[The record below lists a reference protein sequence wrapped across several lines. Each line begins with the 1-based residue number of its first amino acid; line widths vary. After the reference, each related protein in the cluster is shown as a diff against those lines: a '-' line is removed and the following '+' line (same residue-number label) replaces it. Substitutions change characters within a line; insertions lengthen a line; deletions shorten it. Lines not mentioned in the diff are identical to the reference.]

1 MARRQPKIPAMNGRV
16 LALDFGDRRI
26 GLAAASTQ
34 NRSSSA
40 IGTIMARGGV
50 PDWPELD
57 KAVREW
63 TPNLLVIGMPYNMD
77 GTESAMTARVL
88 QFVDVLIERYG
99 LPVETVDERLTSV
112 EARDLLKE
120 QRRQGVRRK
129 KLKREDVDSLAAKL
143 IAENWINQSSLKP

>member
-1 MARRQPKIPAMNGRV
+1 MNGRV

-63 TPNLLVIGMPYNMD
+63 TPDLLVIGMPYNMD

>member
-1 MARRQPKIPAMNGRV
+1 MNGRV

-63 TPNLLVIGMPYNMD
+63 TPDLLVIGMPYNMD
-77 GTESAMTARVL
+77 GTEPAMTARVL

>member
-1 MARRQPKIPAMNGRV
+1 MNGRV

>member
-1 MARRQPKIPAMNGRV
+1 MNGRV

-63 TPNLLVIGMPYNMD
+63 TPDLLVIGMPYNMD

-129 KLKREDVDSLAAKL
+129 KLKREEVDSLAAKL

>member
-63 TPNLLVIGMPYNMD
+63 TPDLLVIGMPYNMD

>member
-63 TPNLLVIGMPYNMD
+63 TPDLLVIGMPYNMD

-88 QFVDVLIERYG
+88 HFVDVLIERYG
-99 LPVETVDERLTSV
+99 LPVEPVDERLTSV